1 MSLFSSK
8 QGRLAAMQSL
18 TSAQDTQRQIAS
30 ALYGGQGSALAAIG
44 QAQPDRLAALQG
56 GYDTAS
62 GFYQRARD
70 LYNPYAE
77 TGLQAWN
84 QTADAAGVNG
94 AGGYDRARGAF
105 QASPGYQWNVS
116 QALDQTNRAAGAAGE
131 LYSGNTASA
140 LQDRASNLANQEYGT
155 YYDRLQGISDRGY
168 NAVGAQAGI
177 DQGQGGLAYQHG
189 SDVSGVYGDTA
200 GQKAGI
206 YTNTAQG
213 VGGSLANL
221 GQQTIDAYGNVVKAG
236 QQAETNKLNLGIA
249 GLGAAAT
256 IGGAAFA
263 GPVGAA
269 GGAALTAALKKW
281 ADSKSPPP

>member
-8 QGRLAAMQSL
+8 EGRLAAMQSM
-18 TSAQDTQRQIAS
+18 TSAQDTQRQIAA

-44 QAQPDRLAALQG
+44 GAEPQRLAALQG

-105 QASPGYQWNVS
+105 QASPGYQWNVN

-131 LYSGNTASA
+131 LYSGNTAAA

-177 DQGQGGLAYQHG
+177 DQGQGSLGYQHG
-189 SDVSGVYGDTA
+189 SDVAGVYGDTA
-200 GQKAGI
+200 GQRAGI

-213 VGGSLANL
+213 IGSSLANL
-221 GQQTIDAYGNVVKAG
+221 GQQTIDAYGNVTKARN
-236 QQAETNKLNLGIA
+236 QADTNQLNAWIA
-249 GLGAAAT
+249 GGNALASL
-256 IGGAAFA
+256 GGAYF
-263 GPVGAA
+263 GRK
-269 GGAALTAALKKW
+269 TA
-281 ADSKSPPP
+281 